1 MTALNEYQRLE
12 CTGLWRATP
21 DEQRRDVFVSIGDAT
36 LVIYDSAERA
46 LAHWSLPAIE
56 RLNPGEEPAIYGPGA
71 DAPEQV
77 EISDPMMVE
86 AIETV
91 RKAIIKR
98 RPRQGR
104 LRLFLL
110 AAGLATVIGL
120 GIFWLP
126 DALIRHTASVVPDAQ
141 RAELGN
147 RMLASF
153 RRVAGKPCN
162 TVYGR
167 QALDRLHIR
176 LRGTQKGRIF
186 VLASG
191 IRTSAHLPGGLIL
204 LNRALVEDHENP
216 DVVAGY
222 ILAEDLRMFATDPVE
237 EMLTN
242 AGPLAAFKLLT
253 TGQISDQA
261 LAYHAEM
268 LLTSPPADVPDN
280 LLLARFAKAGVSST
294 PYAYAIDISGETT
307 LGLIEADPARSVT
320 KKPVLPD
327 SAWVSLQGICGE

>member
-36 LVIYDSAERA
+36 LVIYDGAERA

-77 EISDPMMVE
+77 EIADPMMVE

-91 RKAIIKR
+91 RRAIIKR

-104 LRLFLL
+104 LRLVLL
-110 AAGLATVIGL
+110 ASGLATVIGL
-120 GIFWLP
+120 GVFWLP
-126 DALIRHTASVVPDAQ
+126 DALIRHTAKVVPQVQ

-147 RMLASF
+147 RMMSSF

-162 TVYGR
+162 SVYAR

-176 LRGTQKGRIF
+176 LRGAQPGRIF
-186 VLASG
+186 VMASG
-191 IRTSAHLPGGLIL
+191 IASSAHLPGGMIL
-204 LNRALVEDHENP
+204 LNRALVEDYEDP

-222 ILAEDLRMFATDPVE
+222 ILAEDLRALAADPVE
-237 EMLTN
+237 DLLRN
-242 AGPLAAFKLLT
+242 AGPIAAFKLLT
-253 TGQISDQA
+253 TGEISDEA

-268 LLTSPPADVPDN
+268 LLTSQPSDLPDN

-307 LGLIEADPARSVT
+307 LGLIEADPARSAPV
-320 KKPVLPD
+320 KPVLPD
-327 SAWVSLQGICGE
+327 GAWVSLQGICGE